1 MTDLI
6 NQEFFAILLF
16 VFLAIFLLSGYP
28 VALTLT
34 GTAIIV
40 GLLGFLLDLFPL
52 VLISVLPNRVF
63 GILTNDII
71 DAATQTAEDSGALRL
86 ISLLEG
92 GYDLNALGESVCQ
105 HMDALEGV

>member
-1 MTDLI
+1 MTSED
-6 NQEFFAILLF
+6 
-16 VFLAIFLLSGYP
+16 
-28 VALTLT
+28 
-34 GTAIIV
+34 
-40 GLLGFLLDLFPL
+40 
-52 VLISVLPNRVF
+52 F

-71 DAATQTAEDSGALRL
+71 DAATTQTAEDSGALRL